1 MAEAK
6 EKTVKE
12 TYRLPAG
19 DVELIRALAER
30 NILGS
35 NRSAVARVLLGNAIQ
50 EFTKSEYLK
59 KYLEQAELLKK
70 K

>member
-1 MAEAK
+1 MAEPK
-6 EKTVKE
+6 EKTEKE

-19 DVELIRALAER
+19 DVELIRSLAAR

-35 NRSAVARVLLGNAIQ
+35 NRSAVARVLLSNAIQ

-59 KYLEQAELLKK
+59 KYLEQAELLRKK
-70 K
+70 